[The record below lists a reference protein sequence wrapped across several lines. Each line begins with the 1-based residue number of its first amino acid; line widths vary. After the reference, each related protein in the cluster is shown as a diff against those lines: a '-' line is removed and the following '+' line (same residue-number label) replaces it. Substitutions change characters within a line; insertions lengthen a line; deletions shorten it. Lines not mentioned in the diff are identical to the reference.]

1 LKKFALITGA
11 SGGIGRQ
18 TALALAG
25 QDWNLY
31 LHYHSNEKAVEELLK
46 DLQSFDGEYIPVK
59 ADLTHSGGAEQLLAQ
74 LFQVDAF
81 IYTSGKP
88 LYGLFQDITENEM
101 DDMWNLHVKSPMQI
115 LQGLLP
121 KLLKSPNGSTV
132 IVSSIWGQTG
142 AACEVL
148 YSTVKGA
155 QIAFVKSLSKEV
167 ARNGTRINAVAPG
180 AVNTEMLN
188 DFTHEELADL
198 AEEIPM
204 GRFAEPSEVAQT
216 IEFLLS
222 PKSSYITGQILSVNG
237 GWYT

>member
-1 LKKFALITGA
+1 MKKFALITGA

-18 TALALAG
+18 TALTLAE

-46 DLQSFDGEYIPVK
+46 ELQSFAGEYIPVK
-59 ADLTHSGGAEQLLAQ
+59 ADLTQTDGPEHLLSQ
-74 LFQVDAF
+74 LFHVDAF
-81 IYTSGKP
+81 IYTSGTP
-88 LYGLFQDITENEM
+88 LYGLFQDITETEM
-101 DDMWNLHVKSPMQI
+101 DAMWNLHVKSPLQI

-121 KLLKSPNGSTV
+121 KMLKSSNGSTV

-167 ARNGTRINAVAPG
+167 ARNGIRINAVAPG
-180 AVNTEMLN
+180 AVDTEMLN
-188 DFTHEELADL
+188 SFTPEELADI

-204 GRFAEPSEVAQT
+204 GRFADPSEVAQT
-216 IEFLLS
+216 IEFLVS
-222 PKSSYITGQILSVNG
+222 PKSSYITGQVLSVNG